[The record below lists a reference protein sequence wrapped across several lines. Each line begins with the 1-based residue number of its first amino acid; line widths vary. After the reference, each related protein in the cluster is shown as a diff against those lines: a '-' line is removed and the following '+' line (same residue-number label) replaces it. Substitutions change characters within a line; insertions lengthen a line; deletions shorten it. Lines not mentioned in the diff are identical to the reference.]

1 MEMDK
6 LRQFGRKAWFI
17 VRVMSGYEEK
27 RIRSYRLQL
36 QKRIEMAQARKEELQ
51 KLPEK
56 VILSEVRQAVQKMQ
70 AVNQQLDEAEAAID
84 EYFKPIDKNAKI
96 IADMQLEKEEKQTK
110 EMTKLMQEQMK
121 MRREIMM
128 ARAEAASVESSDTKA
143 GGKVANIPPK

>member
-1 MEMDK
+1 M
-6 LRQFGRKAWFI
+6 
-17 VRVMSGYEEK
+17 
-27 RIRSYRLQL
+27 RIYKSLSPHGKSLISLFLLSFNQ
-36 QKRIEMAQARKEELQ
+36 AQARKEELQ

-128 ARAEAASVESSDTKA
+128 TRAEAASVESSDTKA

>member
-1 MEMDK
+1 MDK

-128 ARAEAASVESSDTKA
+128 TRAEAASVESSDTKA